1 MSLFDKEERLLLPEW
16 TKSIDSL
23 KSPEIKP
30 FKNGY
35 VSSLHDNTDHL
46 YEIFAHDK
54 NLGAAIELLN
64 VAFIENREAEARVAA
79 RYIVQGFDLPP
90 QILHF
95 AKFILK
101 GGKHDNAHSE
111 NHKPIISVLRN
122 WLTDNP
128 KDALSWLD
136 LARAYVSIG
145 KINSAEKA
153 IMTGVNLLP
162 THRWVVRVAS
172 RFYVNNGQSDKAH
185 NLLNKHPML
194 KEDPW
199 LLSAEIAVSESF
211 NRPLKM
217 VSHARKIIE
226 SQRFTPMHLTELES
240 SIATLELSN
249 GALKKARK
257 LYVSSLRKPNDNSL
271 AQAKWAERNANIS
284 NLVNSE
290 MLFSHQGAYE
300 AKMWEK
306 YYNYDLPS
314 AINFGIKW
322 FEDESYSVQP
332 AIMITYLLS
341 VLDNYELC
349 LEYALKGLNIN
360 RHDETLILNKLF
372 SEICL
377 LGNDSKNIDFDAIKE
392 CEETLKNIAS
402 ISDENT
408 VAHAN
413 ANLGLLHYRTNRF
426 ELGKEYYGIACDLF
440 AKSKNASGV
449 VAYMNHFRET
459 VLSEVPWSDEVFHEM
474 EQAYIN
480 SPVKKEPALV
490 YYFIKMNLLKAN
502 PQRWNEIKE
511 VTLDLSYLL
520 PKGDKKEKDITFDF
534 NPESPKI
541 IISK

>member
-16 TKSIDSL
+16 TKSVDSL
-23 KSPEIKP
+23 KSPEIKS
-30 FKNGY
+30 FNEEY
-35 VSSLHDNTDHL
+35 ISSLNDNTDQL
-46 YEIFAHDK
+46 YEMFNLNK
-54 NLGAAIELLN
+54 NLGSAIELLN

-79 RYIVQGFDLPP
+79 RYIVQGYDLPP

-101 GGKHDNAHSE
+101 GGKRDNDQAE
-111 NHKPIISVLRN
+111 TQRPIISVLRN
-122 WLTDNP
+122 WLADNP

-136 LARAYVSIG
+136 LARSYVSIG
-145 KINSAEKA
+145 KMNSAEKA
-153 IMTGVNLLP
+153 ITIGVNLLP

-185 NLLNKHPML
+185 NLLNRHPML

-217 VSHARKIIE
+217 VSYARKIIE
-226 SQRFTPMHLTELES
+226 SQKFTPLHLTELES

-249 GALKKARK
+249 GALKKAKK

-271 AQAKWAERNANIS
+271 AQAKWAERNANIPK
-284 NLVNSE
+284 LVNSDL
-290 MLFSHQGAYE
+290 LFSHQGAFE

-306 YYNYDLPS
+306 YYKYDLPS
-314 AINFGIKW
+314 AIEFGMKW

-332 AIMITYLLS
+332 AIMVTYLLS

-349 LEYALKGLNIN
+349 HEYALKGLSIN

-377 LGNDSKNIDFDAIKE
+377 LDNNSGNIDIGAIKE
-392 CEETLKNIAS
+392 REGILKNIAS
-402 ISDENT
+402 LSDENT
-408 VAHAN
+408 AAHAN

-440 AKSKNASGV
+440 AKTKNASGV
-449 VAYMNHFRET
+449 VAYMNHYRET
-459 VLSEVPWSDEVFHEM
+459 VLSRVPWSDEVFHEM

-480 SPVKKEPALV
+480 SAAKKEPALI
-490 YYFIKMNLLKAN
+490 YYFVKMNILKAN
-502 PQRWNEIKE
+502 PQRWAEIKQM
-511 VTLDLSYLL
+511 TLDLSYLL
-520 PKGDKKEKDITFDF
+520 PNEGKDEREVTFDF
-534 NPESPKI
+534 DPESPKI